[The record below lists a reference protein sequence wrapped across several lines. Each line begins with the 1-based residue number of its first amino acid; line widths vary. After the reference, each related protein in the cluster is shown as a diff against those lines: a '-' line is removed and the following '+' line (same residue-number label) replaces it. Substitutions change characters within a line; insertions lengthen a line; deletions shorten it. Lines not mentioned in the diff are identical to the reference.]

1 MIRRSALFLV
11 LGLALLTA
19 QAHAGDLPKGWFRAG
34 STPASYDMGTQAGDR
49 HPGDRN
55 AYSRSL
61 PKETGFGTLM
71 QTIDASAYHGKRLR
85 LSGYLRSR
93 DATSAAMWMRIDGA
107 SQRVAG
113 FDNMSD
119 RPLQGTTDWKR
130 CDIVLDVP
138 ESAKL
143 IAFGFLLEGKG
154 EVLADDFRLEEVG
167 TDVPLTRKGETALPA
182 APVNLDFA
190 Q

>member
-1 MIRRSALFLV
+1 MIRRSACLLGLV
-11 LGLALLTA
+11 LLTGQA
-19 QAHAGDLPKGWFRAG
+19 QAGDLPKGWFRAG
-34 STPASYDMGTQAGDR
+34 STPASYEMGAQAGDR

-55 AYSRSL
+55 AFIRSL

-71 QTIDASAYHGKRLR
+71 QTIDASAYRGKRMR
-85 LSGYLRSR
+85 LSGYLRTR
-93 DATSAAMWMRIDGA
+93 DATGAAMWMRLDG
-107 SQRVAG
+107 SGQRVVG

-119 RPLQGTTDWKR
+119 RSLRGTTDWKR

-138 ESAKL
+138 DSART

-167 TDVPLTRKGETALPA
+167 KDVAVTGKGEQALPA

>member
-1 MIRRSALFLV
+1 MIRRSAFF
-11 LGLALLTA
+11 LGLALLAGHA
-19 QAHAGDLPKGWFRAG
+19 QAGDLPKGWFRAG
-34 STPASYDMGTQAGDR
+34 STPNAYDMGVQVGDR

-55 AYSRSL
+55 AFIRSQ
-61 PKETGFGTLM
+61 PKEGGFGTLM
-71 QTIDASAYHGKRLR
+71 QTIDASAYHGKRMR
-85 LSGYLRSR
+85 LSGYLRAR
-93 DATSAAMWMRIDGA
+93 DATSAAMWMRLDG
-107 SQRVAG
+107 SGPRVVG

-119 RPLQGTTDWKR
+119 RSLRGTTDWKR

-138 ESAKL
+138 DSAKT

-154 EVLADDFRLEEVG
+154 EVLADDFHLEEVG
-167 TDVPLTRKGETALPA
+167 KDVAVTGKTEQSLPA